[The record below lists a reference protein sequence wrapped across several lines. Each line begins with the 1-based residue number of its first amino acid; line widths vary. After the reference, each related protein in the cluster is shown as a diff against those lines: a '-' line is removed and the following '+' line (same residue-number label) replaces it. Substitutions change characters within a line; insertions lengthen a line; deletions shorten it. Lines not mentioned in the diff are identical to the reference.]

1 MRDTVLGRAGLAS
14 DAEVLDRVNRVLGP
28 VDVVD
33 DESPRP
39 ASGRVLK
46 IVTRSGDSSFVKWY
60 RDQTDYQR
68 EWDALTHYT
77 PALGSD
83 APKLIDNDEGL
94 KMLLISELHGD
105 AAAGTSNEWD
115 PLVHFKAGALIRRL
129 HESSQPVVS
138 DQFARQCAARFE
150 EAAGALDGVVT
161 TSLLSEARLLI
172 ARAMDL
178 PSLTLVP
185 AHRDN
190 HPRNWMVDPGGHVRL
205 IDFAMAEYDPWI
217 VDVFLL
223 EQDYW
228 RTDSSLR
235 VAFLSGYDR
244 EMTEDDLI
252 MLKAHHAVSAVRNLA
267 STAGSSATKTDKL
280 KARDMFDSLLGI
292 TLF

>member
-1 MRDTVLGRAGLAS
+1 M
-14 DAEVLDRVNRVLGP
+14 LGP
-28 VDVVD
+28 VDVAD
-33 DESPRP
+33 DESLRP
-39 ASGRVLK
+39 TAGKVLK
-46 IVTRSGDSSFVKWY
+46 VVTRSGDSSFVKWY

-83 APKLIDNDEGL
+83 APRLIDNDEDL
-94 KMLLISELHGD
+94 KMLLISELQGEP
-105 AAAGTSNEWD
+105 AAGTANEWD
-115 PLVHFKAGALIRRL
+115 PLVHFKAGALMRRL

-150 EAAGALDGVVT
+150 EAAGGLEGLVSS
-161 TSLLSEARLLI
+161 SLLSEARLLI

-178 PSLTLVP
+178 SSLPLVP
-185 AHRDN
+185 THRDN

-228 RTDSSLR
+228 RTDPQLR

-252 MLKAHHAVSAVRNLA
+252 MLKAHHAVSAVRSLA
-267 STAGSSATKTDKL
+267 STAGSSATKVDKL
-280 KARDMFDSLLGI
+280 RARDMFDSLLGI